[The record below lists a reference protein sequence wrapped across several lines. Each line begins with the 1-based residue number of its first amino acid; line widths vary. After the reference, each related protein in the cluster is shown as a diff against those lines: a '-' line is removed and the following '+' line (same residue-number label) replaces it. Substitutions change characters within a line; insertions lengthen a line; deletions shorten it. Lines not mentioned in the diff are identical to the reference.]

1 VAFTPKNW
9 EDAPSNNTPIS
20 AAALEDMEIRTTN
33 YSDGLFSI
41 ATRTSPIDAES
52 YGVDGL
58 GGDQSS
64 ALAAAMAAAATADR
78 ELQLPEG
85 VIRINTKINMT
96 NTVVRMRGHGPSNT
110 IFEHNCPSEMLVF
123 RGTLG
128 TGTLLTANASA
139 GAVSVVVTS
148 ASGITVGSRGIV
160 RSTTAWPFTDK
171 GAKKGELVRV
181 VGVSGTTL
189 TLAWPLEDD
198 YVTADAAIFEP
209 VSMVERPELSDFSI
223 NNVRAS
229 GSRTSTSDGLG
240 IVFQYCE
247 DPRMERI
254 TTRDL
259 DNPGVQVWAC
269 LGGVIDGVRFYD
281 SRDLAANSQYGYG
294 VLAWGATRDLTV
306 ARCHMDGGRHL
317 FTCGDFG
324 DGTLTISRGVPRHIL
339 VTECVG
345 SRVTNGAFDTHVEG
359 THITFADC
367 KSRGGAYGFHL
378 RAPYSRVRGAD
389 TERSTGPGV
398 WVRAAATASY
408 NATGCELNNVSVRH
422 ARNGNTSSE
431 TPANGQGIRLEQLSA
446 GVQLH
451 GIKVDQ
457 CDQDGIY
464 AGGAGHQ
471 FRDVDID
478 NVGQLS
484 ASNGIRFAT
493 AASTGH
499 VLWDVRIKNAINAVN
514 STTGVTGRIRN
525 LITGPGVTTP
535 INSNFTA
542 EAGLVVSEL

>member
-209 VSMVERPELSDFSI
+209 RWLKGRNCPTFRSTMSAPADRERAHLT
-223 NNVRAS
+223 AS
-229 GSRTSTSDGLG
+229 GSYSSIAKIREWNAS
-240 IVFQYCE
+240 Q
-247 DPRMERI
+247 
-254 TTRDL
+254 
-259 DNPGVQVWAC
+259 PGTW
-269 LGGVIDGVRFYD
+269 
-281 SRDLAANSQYGYG
+281 
-294 VLAWGATRDLTV
+294 T
-306 ARCHMDGGRHL
+306 
-317 FTCGDFG
+317 
-324 DGTLTISRGVPRHIL
+324 
-339 VTECVG
+339 
-345 SRVTNGAFDTHVEG
+345 
-359 THITFADC
+359 
-367 KSRGGAYGFHL
+367 
-378 RAPYSRVRGAD
+378 
-389 TERSTGPGV
+389 
-398 WVRAAATASY
+398 
-408 NATGCELNNVSVRH
+408 
-422 ARNGNTSSE
+422 
-431 TPANGQGIRLEQLSA
+431 TPAFKCGRASA
-446 GVQLH
+446 
-451 GIKVDQ
+451 
-457 CDQDGIY
+457 
-464 AGGAGHQ
+464 
-471 FRDVDID
+471 
-478 NVGQLS
+478 
-484 ASNGIRFAT
+484 
-493 AASTGH
+493 
-499 VLWDVRIKNAINAVN
+499 
-514 STTGVTGRIRN
+514 
-525 LITGPGVTTP
+525 
-535 INSNFTA
+535 
-542 EAGLVVSEL
+542 E